1 MLRALTLWA
10 MRASLPISSSGNPAS
25 TAACSSSSCF
35 LIAMCCSALQLRQH
49 LNKHSGN
56 LASSH
61 DMHPSQQ
68 ACGNARFT
76 DMAFWPGGIFVALLC
91 QVTVLC
97 TTGLS
102 WLSS

>member
-35 LIAMCCSALQLRQH
+35 LIAMCCSALQWRQ
-49 LNKHSGN
+49 LMDRRSGN
-56 LASSH
+56 LASTH
-61 DMHPSQQ
+61 DMHPSHQ

-76 DMAFWPGGIFVALLC
+76 DMAL
-91 QVTVLC
+91 
-97 TTGLS
+97 
-102 WLSS
+102 